1 MDEDKVP
8 GFSDLLGAL
17 DLNLPGF
24 NFSQSYAETGKLPG
38 FMDLTD
44 DQKAFLGTLG
54 VLGVAQS
61 SDPTT
66 TATTGFQDFH
76 KALEN
81 TYNLGFLKFA
91 PNKKNFAAQMIG
103 YEDAK
108 QAQKAGVTDTYAAYL
123 ESILDEAEELRQN
136 PQRMRTLADQAE
148 MGMLDGTLGEGWE

>member
-1 MDEDKVP
+1 MDEDTVP

-17 DLNLPGF
+17 DLNLPGY
-24 NFSQSYAETGKLPG
+24 NFQQNYAETGKLPG
-38 FMDLTD
+38 FKDLTD
-44 DQKAFLGTLG
+44 DEKAILGPLG

-81 TYNLGFLKFA
+81 TYNWGLVRLA
-91 PNKKNFAAQMIG
+91 PNQKNFAAQMLG
-103 YEDAK
+103 FKDSK
-108 QAQKAGVTDTYAAYL
+108 QAQQSGVTDTYAAYL

-136 PQRMRTLADQAE
+136 PQRMRTMADQAE